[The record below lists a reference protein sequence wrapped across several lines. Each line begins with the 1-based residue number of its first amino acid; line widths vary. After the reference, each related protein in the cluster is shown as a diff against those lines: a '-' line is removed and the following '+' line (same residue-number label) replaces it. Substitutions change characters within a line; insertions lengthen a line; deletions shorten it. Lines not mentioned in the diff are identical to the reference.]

1 MPLQFDEINNLV
13 IADTSEYVFTKE
25 DEYENITG
33 GFLQFLVNNKF
44 DFELTPGIILYDENG
59 NYLDTLLSPN
69 VAVPKLTQVSIPV
82 PVNQE
87 KIDYLYQGKKMLIWM
102 KLNSNQENA
111 IEADV
116 KDEVEITLIADFDY
130 LVKIE

>member
-1 MPLQFDEINNLV
+1 MDCGQR
-13 IADTSEYVFTKE
+13 
-25 DEYENITG
+25 
-33 GFLQFLVNNKF
+33 LQFLVNNKF

-111 IEADV
+111 IEAYV
-116 KDEVEITLIADFDY
+116 VRLLHKMKPSNASSACFCASSVTLLISLNLY
-130 LVKIE
+130 TE